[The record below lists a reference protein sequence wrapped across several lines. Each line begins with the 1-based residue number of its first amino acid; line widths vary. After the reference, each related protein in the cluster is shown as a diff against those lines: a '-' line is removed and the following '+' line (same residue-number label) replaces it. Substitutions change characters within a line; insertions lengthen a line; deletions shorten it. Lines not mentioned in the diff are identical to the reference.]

1 MNGNREPEHR
11 IRRGR
16 FSLAS
21 SGLLTAL
28 ILAGALGIV
37 GVVWSAHLRG
47 RLHQLSTT
55 EVPPDTSVIP
65 RPGGQDLMDLHRITP
80 GGGVAPQFT
89 GITLLP
95 GVGMGILQLTLD
107 QPGREPVGILVG
119 TPMEKLGTVLAP
131 NTGLPL
137 ETLQFTPFS
146 LKLLPPNGAGEAR
159 ELLGTHAATQ
169 SRTDILPG
177 GTGATAT
184 FASVPPPGPDGVV
197 PAALP
202 LETSVSSTIS
212 NRGLEVS
219 IAARNVSQ
227 QPQRVVAS
235 WAPRIKVPAGGADKL
250 ALTPP
255 ETSEPLAGAR
265 GSAGRIPLSANG
277 FHHLWTGLKHTYLSA
292 GPELQLHNAADGY
305 TLRITALTP
314 SIRSVQVDSEA
325 GSGFTSFRFSTA
337 AAPDGPAGQETVI
350 APGESLEWRV
360 RVQVTANQSYVP
372 PAN

>member
-28 ILAGALGIV
+28 ILAAALGVI

-47 RLHQLSTT
+47 RLHKLSTT
-55 EVPPDTSVIP
+55 EIPPETSVVP
-65 RPGGQDLMDLHRITP
+65 RPGGQDVMDLHRITP

-107 QPGREPVGILVG
+107 QPGREPTGILVG
-119 TPMEKLGTVLAP
+119 TPTEKLGTVLAP
-131 NTGLPL
+131 NTSLPL

-146 LKLLPPNGAGEAR
+146 LKLLPSNGSGEAR
-159 ELLGTHAATQ
+159 ELLGTHAASQ

-177 GTGATAT
+177 GTGVTAT
-184 FASVPPPGPDGVV
+184 FASVPPPTPDGVV

-202 LETSVSSTIS
+202 LETTVSSTIS

-219 IAARNVSQ
+219 IAAHNVSP
-227 QPQRVVAS
+227 QPQRVVVS
-235 WAPRIKVPAGGADKL
+235 WAPRFKLPPGGAEKL

-255 ETSEPLAGAR
+255 ESSEPR
-265 GSAGRIPLSANG
+265 SADRPPADRIPLPANG

-292 GPELQLHNAADGY
+292 GPELQLHNVADGY
-305 TLRITALTP
+305 TLRMTALTP
-314 SIRSVQVDSEA
+314 SIRSVQVDSEPA
-325 GSGFTSFRFSTA
+325 AGFTSFRFTTA

-360 RVQVTANQSYVP
+360 RVQVATNQSYVA